1 MSREAAMIDL
11 ADDMIVHRVDTGDGR
26 FLLFHRVDLKP
37 FAKLPFSGIVL
48 DTGGDGL
55 GIALSLDPDPS
66 GEAWS
71 ALDLLTIALA
81 RAEAEQHRRLGPLVA
96 DVADH
101 LVRAVACERQ
111 RQDGQASAAIDFV
124 PGILPSPYPW
134 ADAWRGPHV
143 LPFCPD
149 PESRQEGITP
159 EQVLMAIRQI
169 FADATV
175 PPGQQRLR
183 VRIVDHLG
191 HALDGERR
199 RVARVREIAL
209 AP

>member
-1 MSREAAMIDL
+1 MIDL
-11 ADDMIVHRVDTGDGR
+11 SDSDLVHRLETTDGR

-37 FAKLPFSGIVL
+37 ESALPWSGVVV
-48 DTGGDGL
+48 DVGGDGF
-55 GIALSLDPDPS
+55 GIAVSLDPDPS

-71 ALDLLTIALA
+71 GLDLLTVALA
-81 RAEAEQHRRLGPLVA
+81 RAEAEQTRRLGPLVA

-111 RQDGQASAAIDFV
+111 RQDGQETAAIDFV

-134 ADAWRGPHV
+134 GEVWRGPHV

-149 PESRQEGITP
+149 PEGRNEGITP
-159 EQVLMAIRQI
+159 EQLLLVLRQI
-169 FADATV
+169 YADATV

-183 VRIVDHLG
+183 GRIVDHLG
-191 HALDGERR
+191 RALEAERR
-199 RVARVREIAL
+199 RVARVREIA
-209 AP
+209 